1 MTATLHILQAGPHVS
16 IQDAGRPG
24 LMRFGVPASGPMDR
38 NALAIAN
45 TALGNPSGDPGIE
58 VSPGGL
64 TLEHSGAPLGIAI
77 AGGGFLVTRNGDR
90 LGSWTTL
97 TLHPKDRLTIRPGP
111 WGNWC
116 CLAVRGRIQC
126 RTWLE
131 SASTHALSGL
141 GGGALT
147 SGQSL
152 TIDNPR
158 PIAEGALPCPVWA
171 RPRRYLHVTL
181 GPQDHLFAPETL
193 HTLLSTT
200 FRLTAAFDRM
210 GLRLS
215 GPSLAP
221 EGALGIPSQ
230 GVTRGAVQ
238 VAGDGVPT
246 ILMADHQTT
255 GGYPKIATVIADDT
269 DGLAQLRPGD
279 ALVFRAVSPA
289 RAIAM
294 ARQRAAARAAYLTA
308 LSRRSPGE
316 PA

>member
-45 TALGNPSGDPGIE
+45 TALGNPPGQPGIE

-64 TLEHSGAPLGIAI
+64 TLEHSGTPLGIAI
-77 AGGGFLVTRNGDR
+77 AGGGFLVTRNDER
-90 LGSWTTL
+90 LGSWATL
-97 TLHPKDRLTIRPGP
+97 TLRPKDRLTIRPGP
-111 WGNWC
+111 WGSWC

-131 SASTHALSGL
+131 SASTHGPSGL
-141 GGGALT
+141 GGGALIT
-147 SGQSL
+147 GQSL
-152 TIDNPR
+152 VIDSPR
-158 PIAEGALPCPVWA
+158 PMTESAIPCPVWA
-171 RPRRYLHVTL
+171 RPRHRLHVTL

-193 HTLLSTT
+193 QALLSTP

-230 GVTRGAVQ
+230 GITRGAVQ

-255 GGYPKIATVIADDT
+255 GGYPKIATVLSDDT

-279 ALVFRAVSPA
+279 ALAFHAVTPA
-289 RAIAM
+289 RAVAV

-308 LSRRSPGE
+308 LSRRSPGDHG
-316 PA
+316 